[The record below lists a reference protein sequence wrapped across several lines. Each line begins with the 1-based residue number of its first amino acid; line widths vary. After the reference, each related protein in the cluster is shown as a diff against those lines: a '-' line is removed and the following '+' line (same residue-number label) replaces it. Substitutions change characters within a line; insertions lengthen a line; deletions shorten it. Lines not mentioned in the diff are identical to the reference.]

1 MIVSVCLRYIKT
13 FETLFCK
20 YRQSLPIFVL
30 ADWFLDTSRNHEE
43 LYQEEYDTVAVMF
56 ASLIDYALWDDD
68 SVTGAN
74 PMNSIKL
81 LNQIICDF
89 DKVNSRHDIIIL
101 KHSFRTRGS
110 TA

>member
-1 MIVSVCLRYIKT
+1 
-13 FETLFCK
+13 
-20 YRQSLPIFVL
+20 LPIFVL
-30 ADWFLDTSRNHEE
+30 ADWFLDTSRSHEE
-43 LYQEEYDTVAVMF
+43 LYHEEYDTVAVMF

-68 SVTGAN
+68 SVEGAN
-74 PMNSIKL
+74 PKNSIML

-89 DKVNSRHDIIIL
+89 DKVNSRHDIIIR